1 MNYATQHHIG
11 NYQPARTET
20 TTATAPTVGRVRK
33 MDAKTKRRKPGA
45 ERQTAIRT
53 NSNATNGILKCTFL
67 PKLKTAKS
75 VQACEETT
83 KTERDFYQSLSKLAE
98 HYRIEPMQTKD
109 FGYPYNIALSM
120 WDMEAKLKRT
130 NTNWDGFKLIQDSKK
145 TYLTSEERYNTGTTL
160 YYIPIVPLFQML
172 KDPKRKKTAQL
183 LLSVYSYL
191 YHIADIPYYR
201 QENSYLFWMYEMM
214 TDWVEQDDETAET
227 ETYKSE
233 LRQAEQIGDKIERK
247 LFNSIN
253 LKLFK
258 QRLNNFKSRD
268 TFDKDCLQI
277 ACNMFALYTE
287 YPTASIFRNAPMYE
301 EDPDND
307 DTENEAIGMQ
317 KYISF
322 IADTKGW
329 LYESLSDSINNEFN
343 EYGVMEEPTISK
355 SFDGSEIT
363 ATNLDFENRLF
374 ALLNDLCGLLYE
386 YKTTENEQR
395 K

>member
-1 MNYATQHHIG
+1 MIYATQHYIG

-20 TTATAPTVGRVRK
+20 RTAIAPTVGRVRK
-33 MDAKTKRRKPGA
+33 VDAKTKRCKPGA
-45 ERQTAIRT
+45 ERQTEIRT
-53 NSNATNGILKCTFL
+53 DSYATNGILKCTFL
-67 PKLKTAKS
+67 PKLKTAQS
-75 VQACEETT
+75 VQACEETV
-83 KTERDFYQSLSKLAE
+83 KTERDFYQSLSELAE
-98 HYRIEPMQTKD
+98 HYGIEPMPTKD

-120 WDMEAKLKRT
+120 WDMETKVKRI
-130 NTNWDGFKLIQDSKK
+130 NTNWDGFNLIQDSKK
-145 TYLTSEERYNTGTTL
+145 TFLTSEERYNTGTTL

-172 KDPKRKKTAQL
+172 KNKKRKKTAQL
-183 LLSVYSYL
+183 LLSVCSYL

-201 QENSYLFWMYEMM
+201 QEESNLYWMYEMHK
-214 TDWVEQDDETAET
+214 DWIEQDDETEDTQNYKREFQIAE
-227 ETYKSE
+227 Y
-233 LRQAEQIGDKIERK
+233 IGDSIEQR
-247 LFNSIN
+247 LFNRTN
-253 LKLFK
+253 LKVFEE
-258 QRLNNFKSRD
+258 RLNRFKSRD
-268 TFDKDCLQI
+268 TFDKECYQI

-287 YPTASIFRNAPMYE
+287 YPTASIFRNAPMYK

-307 DTENEAIGMQ
+307 DTENEAIGME

-355 SFDGSEIT
+355 CFDGSEIT

-374 ALLNDLCGLLYE
+374 ALLNELCGLLYE
-386 YKTTENEQR
+386 YKTTENEHH